1 MVTAKNIEE
10 FFRKYKAN
18 LRRERQLNNELFR
31 AEDQEVFIEDLRN
44 KNKVL
49 RSLFIENEAM
59 LNLYLRPFLGK
70 ESSLTEELA
79 ETFLKELAAMNE
91 EEDGDLLI
99 CIRMAERLQQFFKE
113 KDNWENW
120 LYITHMLGSF
130 YSRQDEA
137 EDAEKSLSYFDLE
150 RQEFSHYADIE
161 EWEIRKRILFS
172 YYNYCIVM
180 VNGRTVL
187 EKNMSR
193 YEKEEYQQRII
204 EETDRAL
211 AVYDDETVRGMDGGK
226 YDLDNLKEELMH
238 DVYGNWICGCD
249 TKDDMSPEMFER
261 SHQVLKALYDEAY
274 EETKGNIFDI
284 KDEIYCNYQK
294 SCYYRGEI
302 SLEEYI
308 DRSLTYFDYVLEH
321 ESLHV
326 EEPDFFCQRYFQVNI
341 YQIPN
346 LTCTAEL
353 KDNPVLFE
361 KLKEYALPRF
371 KAFVE
376 QLPRYARIQLVDIP
390 LKDSLVSLI
399 TTFGTEAVDIHY
411 YLNIL
416 CNRDESTVLHITIVK
431 RLALT
436 LLQKILEKK
445 PVLLVGTLKTK
456 NMLEVLEKKD
466 TYEELITYAALL
478 YDIGKYDCI
487 DIINMQNRRLED
499 TERREIHEH
508 PRRGYETLQKVKA
521 SESICEITLGHHKSY
536 DGKTG
541 YPEDYDN
548 TAATNRFLIDMFR
561 ICDCMAAATDSIG
574 RIYNKTKTM
583 QEFTEELAYGAGHQ
597 YNPDIVALI
606 RDDKDLYAELSY
618 ICGAGRIALAYE
630 AYNDFVSSRVREAEA
645 SEGQNAYGQTA
656 TGQSGNGQAGDGQTG
671 DRQLREMQTMGGTA
685 DRFHSEGGT
694 MDILADMQELSKAQS
709 QVLKSLAKSALL
721 IARVNLNNDK
731 LQFIHNSQSPLLAG
745 AKPGSFREFI
755 SKYGQEMLHPDD
767 YVKFKRLSSYGVFQ
781 DYLYTSDGNLE
792 MEVRAK
798 KDGDWNW
805 LRVQWMV
812 AEERNGVPQIV
823 VLCITDI
830 DSTKKKQEQIQA
842 AMELASKQ
850 AEQANRAKSEFMS
863 SMSHDIRTPMNII
876 LGMTQIAERHAED
889 PDKVRECLFKIE
901 QTSEHLLR
909 IINEVLDM
917 SKIESGKMILNE
929 KPISLRALIM
939 NILVITQAE
948 VEKKQLTCTVDVDGI
963 PEELVYGDA
972 VHIQEILMNLISNA
986 IKYTPNGRWVSFV
999 AEKTDEVIGGY
1010 HTYRFLIEDGGIG
1023 MSKEFMAK
1031 LFQPFAREM
1040 QPGTEKIEGTG
1051 LGLSITRAMVEMMQG
1066 AINVESTVGEGT
1078 SFEVLLRFRIAE
1090 GEEKKTEYR
1099 KAPSPDIYKKEF
1111 AGRRILLTDDNAL
1124 NREIFIELVGETGVN
1139 IEEAENGKEAVDM
1152 IFAKDEGYYDMVF
1165 MDIQMPVMNGY
1176 DAAKE
1181 IRRREAEEHR
1191 GRIPMLALTADAFVE
1206 DSDKAARA
1214 GMDGHISK
1222 PVNFTQLYQTMEH
1235 WFGSTKED

>member
-10 FFRKYKAN
+10 FFQKYKAN

-59 LNLYLRPFLGK
+59 LNLYLRPFIGK

-79 ETFLKELAAMNE
+79 EAFLKELAAMNE

-99 CIRMAERLQQFFKE
+99 CIRMAERLQQYYKE
-113 KDNWENW
+113 KNSWENW

-137 EDAEKSLSYFDLE
+137 EDVEKSLSCFDLE
-150 RQEFSHYADIE
+150 RREFSHYADIE

-172 YYNYCIVM
+172 HYNYCV
-180 VNGRTVL
+180 VLLNGRTVL
-187 EKNMSR
+187 EKTMSR
-193 YEKEEYQQRII
+193 HEKEEYQQRII

-211 AVYDDETVRGMDGGK
+211 AVYDDETVRRMDGHN
-226 YDLDNLKEELMH
+226 YDLDSLKEELMH

-302 SLEEYI
+302 SLEEYV

-326 EEPDFFCQRYFQVNI
+326 EEDDFYCQRYFQVNI

-376 QLPRYARIQLVDIP
+376 QLPRYTRIQFVDIP
-390 LKDSLVSLI
+390 LKDSLISLI
-399 TTFGTEAVDIHY
+399 TTFGTDAVDIHY

-431 RLALT
+431 RLVLT

-456 NMLEVLEKKD
+456 NVLEVLEKKD
-466 TYEELITYAALL
+466 TYEELITYASLL

-508 PRRGYETLQKVKA
+508 PRRGYETLQKVRVP
-521 SESICEITLGHHKSY
+521 ESICEITLGHHKSY

-548 TAATNRFLIDMFR
+548 TASANRFLIDMFR

-606 RDDKDLYAELSY
+606 RDDRDLYAELSY

-630 AYNDFVSSRVREAEA
+630 AYNDFVSSRVREAA
-645 SEGQNAYGQTA
+645 A
-656 TGQSGNGQAGDGQTG
+656 GQSENGQS
-671 DRQLREMQTMGGTA
+671 A

-694 MDILADMQELSKAQS
+694 MDILADMQELSKAQT
-709 QVLKSLAKSALL
+709 QVVKSLAKSALL
-721 IARVNLNNDK
+721 IARVNVNNDTI
-731 LQFIHNSQSPLLAG
+731 QFIHNSQSPLLAG

-755 SKYGQEMLHPDD
+755 SRYGQEMLHPDD
-767 YVKFKRLSSYGVFQ
+767 YVKFKRLGSYGVFQ

-876 LGMTQIAERHAED
+876 LGMTQIAERHVEE
-889 PDKVRECLFKIE
+889 PEKVRECLFKIE

-939 NILVITQAE
+939 NILVITQTE

-986 IKYTPNGRWVSFV
+986 IKYTPNGRWISFV

-1010 HTYRFLIEDGGIG
+1010 HTYRFVVEDGGIG
-1023 MSKEFMAK
+1023 MSKEFLAK

-1078 SFEVLLRFRIAE
+1078 SFEILLRFRIAE

-1099 KAPSPDIYKKEF
+1099 KAPSPEVYKQEF
-1111 AGRRILLTDDNAL
+1111 AGKRILLTDDNAL
-1124 NREIFIELVGETGVN
+1124 NREIFIELVGETGVI
-1139 IEEAENGKEAVDM
+1139 IEEAETGKEAVDM
-1152 IFAKDEGYYDMVF
+1152 IFAKEEGYYDMVF
-1165 MDIQMPVMNGY
+1165 MDIQMPIMNGY

-1181 IRRREAEEHR
+1181 IRRREAEERR
-1191 GRIPMLALTADAFVE
+1191 GRIPILALTADAFVE
-1206 DSDKAARA
+1206 DSDKASRA

-1222 PVNFTQLYQTMEH
+1222 PVNFTQLYETMER
-1235 WFGSTKED
+1235 WFGNTKED

>member
-10 FFRKYKAN
+10 FFQKYKAN

-59 LNLYLRPFLGK
+59 LNLYLRPFIGK

-79 ETFLKELAAMNE
+79 EAFLKELAAMNE

-99 CIRMAERLQQFFKE
+99 CIRMAERLQQYYKE
-113 KDNWENW
+113 KNSWENW

-137 EDAEKSLSYFDLE
+137 EDVEKSLSCFDLE
-150 RQEFSHYADIE
+150 RREFSHYADIE

-172 YYNYCIVM
+172 HYNYCV
-180 VNGRTVL
+180 VLLNGRTVL
-187 EKNMSR
+187 EKTMSR
-193 YEKEEYQQRII
+193 HEKEEYQQRII

-211 AVYDDETVRGMDGGK
+211 AVYDDETVRRMDGHN
-226 YDLDNLKEELMH
+226 YDLDSLKEELMH

-302 SLEEYI
+302 SLEEYV

-326 EEPDFFCQRYFQVNI
+326 EEDDFYCQRYFQVNI

-376 QLPRYARIQLVDIP
+376 QLPRYTRIQFVDIP
-390 LKDSLVSLI
+390 LKDSLISLI
-399 TTFGTEAVDIHY
+399 TTFGTDAVDIHY

-431 RLALT
+431 RLVLT

-456 NMLEVLEKKD
+456 NVLEVLEKKD
-466 TYEELITYAALL
+466 TYEELITYASLL

-508 PRRGYETLQKVKA
+508 PRRGYETLQKVRVP
-521 SESICEITLGHHKSY
+521 ESICEITLGHHKSY

-548 TAATNRFLIDMFR
+548 TASANRFLIDMFR

-606 RDDKDLYAELSY
+606 RDDRDLYAELSY

-630 AYNDFVSSRVREAEA
+630 AYNDFVSSRVREAA
-645 SEGQNAYGQTA
+645 A
-656 TGQSGNGQAGDGQTG
+656 GQSENGQS
-671 DRQLREMQTMGGTA
+671 A

-694 MDILADMQELSKAQS
+694 MDILADMQELSKAQT
-709 QVLKSLAKSALL
+709 QVVKSLAKSALL
-721 IARVNLNNDK
+721 IARVNVNNDTI
-731 LQFIHNSQSPLLAG
+731 QFIHNSQSPLLAG

-755 SKYGQEMLHPDD
+755 SRYGQEMLHPDD
-767 YVKFKRLSSYGVFQ
+767 YVKFKRLGSYGVFQ

-876 LGMTQIAERHAED
+876 LGMTQIAERHVEE
-889 PDKVRECLFKIE
+889 PEKVRECLFKIE

-939 NILVITQAE
+939 NILVITQTE

-986 IKYTPNGRWVSFV
+986 IKYTPNGRWISFV

-1010 HTYRFLIEDGGIG
+1010 HTYRFVVEDGGIG
-1023 MSKEFMAK
+1023 MSKEFLAK

-1078 SFEVLLRFRIAE
+1078 SFEILLRFRIAE

-1099 KAPSPDIYKKEF
+1099 KAPSPEVYKQEF
-1111 AGRRILLTDDNAL
+1111 AGKRILLTDDNAL
-1124 NREIFIELVGETGVN
+1124 NREIFIELVGETGVI
-1139 IEEAENGKEAVDM
+1139 IEEAETGKEAVDM
-1152 IFAKDEGYYDMVF
+1152 IFAKEEGYYDMVF

-1181 IRRREAEEHR
+1181 IRRREAEERR
-1191 GRIPMLALTADAFVE
+1191 GRIPILALTADAFVE
-1206 DSDKAARA
+1206 DSDKASRA

-1222 PVNFTQLYQTMEH
+1222 PVNFTQLYETMER
-1235 WFGSTKED
+1235 WFGNTKED